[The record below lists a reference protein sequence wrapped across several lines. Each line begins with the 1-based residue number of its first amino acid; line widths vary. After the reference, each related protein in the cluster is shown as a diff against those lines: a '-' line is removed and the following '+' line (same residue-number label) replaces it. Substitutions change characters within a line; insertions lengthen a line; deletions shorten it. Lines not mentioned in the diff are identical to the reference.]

1 MIQEFASQL
10 IVQRMAALV
19 RGKRRQQGVAEQIKV
34 AHSVEN
40 FVFDELVAVTQAILV
55 QDTEFVENDGVF
67 ETATESQAIFAQVFD
82 FLHES
87 KSPGAR
93 DITHIGVLGKIDFGL
108 LGRFVDGRV
117 VENNRERQTVAVV
130 RLKTR
135 PFVAIAHFDW
145 LGDADELFGSVLF
158 FNPRRLDQEDEG

>member
-10 IVQRMAALV
+10 IIQRMTALV
-19 RGKRRQQGVAEQIKV
+19 RGKCRQQRVAEQVKV

-55 QDTEFVENDGVF
+55 QDTEFVENNRVF

-82 FLHES
+82 FLHKS
-87 KSPGAR
+87 KSPGTR
-93 DITHIGVLGKIDFGL
+93 DITHVGILGKIDVGL

-117 VENNRERQTVAVV
+117 VEDNRERQTVAV
-130 RLKTR
+130 
-135 PFVAIAHFDW
+135 
-145 LGDADELFGSVLF
+145 SS
-158 FNPRRLDQEDEG
+158 